1 MDMLRLENVTIR
13 FGGLVA
19 VNEVTAAVQEG
30 QIFGLIGPN
39 GAGKTTLF
47 NIITGV
53 YAPTAGK
60 VVFQGHEIQ
69 GKRPHTV
76 NQLGIARTY
85 QNINLFKKMTVLENV
100 MVGCHTKTSSGL
112 VSSMLHTKKQREEE
126 KAVVEKCLGI
136 LEFMELRDKAELK
149 ASSLP
154 YGEQRRLEI
163 ARAMASRPAFLLLD
177 EPAAGMN
184 LTEKEELARMIQRIR
199 DRGITI
205 FLVEHNM
212 RLVMNVC
219 DEICVLNYGKKL
231 AQGTPAQIQ
240 NDPLVISAYLGGV
253 TDG

>member
-85 QNINLFKKMTVLENV
+85 QNINLFQKMTVLENV
-100 MVGCHTKTSSGL
+100 LVGTHSRTKAGL
-112 VSSMLHTKKQREEE
+112 VDAVFNTKSKRAEEE
-126 KAVVEKCLGI
+126 AAAASC
-136 LEFMELRDKAELK
+136 MELLDFMGLREKADLR
-149 ASSLP
+149 AGSLP

>member
-1 MDMLRLENVTIR
+1 MLQLENVTIR

-19 VNEVTAAVQEG
+19 VNEVTTTVREG

-53 YAPTAGK
+53 YAPTSGK
-60 VVFQGHEIQ
+60 VIFQGGEIQ
-69 GKRPHTV
+69 GKRPHVV

-85 QNINLFKKMTVLENV
+85 QNINLFQKMTVLENIL
-100 MVGCHTKTSSGL
+100 VGTHSRTKAGL
-112 VSSMLHTKKQREEE
+112 VDAIFNTKGKRTEEE
-126 KAVVEKCLGI
+126 AAISFCKELLDFMGLRNKAD
-136 LEFMELRDKAELK
+136 MR

-231 AQGTPAQIQ
+231 AQGTPAEIQ
-240 NDPLVISAYLGGV
+240 NDPLVVSAYLGGV

>member
-1 MDMLRLENVTIR
+1 
-13 FGGLVA
+13 
-19 VNEVTAAVQEG
+19 
-30 QIFGLIGPN
+30 
-39 GAGKTTLF
+39 
-47 NIITGV
+47 
-53 YAPTAGK
+53 
-60 VVFQGHEIQ
+60 
-69 GKRPHTV
+69 
-76 NQLGIARTY
+76 
-85 QNINLFKKMTVLENV
+85 
-100 MVGCHTKTSSGL
+100 
-112 VSSMLHTKKQREEE
+112 
-126 KAVVEKCLGI
+126 
-136 LEFMELRDKAELK
+136 
-149 ASSLP
+149 
-154 YGEQRRLEI
+154 
-163 ARAMASRPAFLLLD
+163 MASRPAFLLLD

>member
-1 MDMLRLENVTIR
+1 MLRLENVTIR

-85 QNINLFKKMTVLENV
+85 QNINLFQKMTVLENV
-100 MVGCHTKTSSGL
+100 LVGTHSRTKAGL
-112 VSSMLHTKKQREEE
+112 VDAVFNTKSKRAEEE
-126 KAVVEKCLGI
+126 AAAASCMG
-136 LEFMELRDKAELK
+136 FGNALK
-149 ASSLP
+149 FFS
-154 YGEQRRLEI
+154 E
-163 ARAMASRPAFLLLD
+163 
-177 EPAAGMN
+177 
-184 LTEKEELARMIQRIR
+184 
-199 DRGITI
+199 TI
-205 FLVEHNM
+205 F
-212 RLVMNVC
+212 
-219 DEICVLNYGKKL
+219 
-231 AQGTPAQIQ
+231 T
-240 NDPLVISAYLGGV
+240 ISSPPIGQSS
-253 TDG
+253 